1 MVDNT
6 PKSAAVNSTHKPQRQ
21 GPQTSRLRVSE
32 ATATVTGRPDFNADD
47 ILLGS
52 GLNTVSIAASAA
64 TFGSYE
70 YRVINFTLTLGLKS
84 GQYTFTSGQAGDIH
98 ALSYVEFATIGGN
111 EVYYNCEGLSG
122 TLDLQVEGSTYT
134 LTAFSFSAKDS
145 EGIDLTVTGNLAVS
159 STLCECD

>member
-1 MVDNT
+1 MVSNT
-6 PKSAAVNSTHKPQRQ
+6 PKPAAVSSTHKPQKNKAK
-21 GPQTSRLRVSE
+21 TSRLLVSE
-32 ATATVTGRPDFNADD
+32 ATATVTGRPEFKSDD

-52 GLNTVSIAASAA
+52 GLTTISIAASAA

-70 YRVINFTLTLGLKS
+70 YRVINFTLRLGLAS
-84 GQYTFTSGQAGDIH
+84 GQYSFTAGQAGEIL

-122 TLDLQVEGSTYT
+122 TLDLDVEGSTYT
-134 LTAFSFSAKDS
+134 LTDFSFTAKDS
-145 EGIDLTVTGNLAVS
+145 EGIDLTVAGNLAVS